1 MILYLTPEARM
12 IEIPDNMRMWEIEE
26 FLNKT
31 GLTLKEK
38 DGKLWAT
45 MDKHPRV
52 RMADIMAVFQNHP
65 ELENKEVY
73 QWGKSYSVRAEDS
86 DYQYVLEVTEK

>member
-12 IEIPDNMRMWEIEE
+12 IDIPDNMRMWEIEE
-26 FLNKT
+26 FLWKT

-45 MDKHPRV
+45 LDKHPRV
-52 RMADIMAVFQNHP
+52 RMADILAAFQDHP
-65 ELENKEVY
+65 ELVS
-73 QWGKSYSVRAEDS
+73 KSYQLGSTNTVTVEDS
-86 DYQYVLEVTEK
+86 DYKYMLEAIEK